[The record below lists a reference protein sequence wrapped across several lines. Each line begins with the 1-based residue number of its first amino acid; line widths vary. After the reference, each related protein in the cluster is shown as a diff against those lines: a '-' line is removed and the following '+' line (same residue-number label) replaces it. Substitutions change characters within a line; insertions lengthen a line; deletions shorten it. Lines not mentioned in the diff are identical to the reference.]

1 MKKFLLFAAAA
12 VIAVSAN
19 AQVSKKQ
26 FNSKPVAKKQ
36 VEQLSQ
42 AKKYQVAGAKFGV
55 APAMDKT
62 FKQFRQLSAKELKS
76 LKPVKRAFK
85 SARAGEVQEQY
96 KGYGTQ
102 RSTSEA
108 TEWSVF
114 TGTSTKDESVT
125 LIQDVIPDIF
135 GFGGIV
141 VPYTL
146 VDGQI
151 VIAPQLIASFPDE
164 NAPTG
169 TYYLFLEDANSSD
182 GYIKLTLDDQGNITG
197 KYNIIYSIYP
207 AETYN
212 YADWVATYD
221 GFSNIQYTIPGQE
234 VAPEVSF
241 EPSSLVLFAGLGLNG
256 YSYNSNLAITGA
268 YANTSFVNRTTDVAT
283 AWNWTAYDAT
293 AEEEGTVLAS
303 GTDKDFSLFLK
314 GNDAA
319 ENITLIGANGSKS
332 SEPFTFG
339 IGKYKED
346 DGTAHYENSYLYGGG
361 GAYEF
366 MLNNEAPANMTRQDP
381 DGDLTFYN
389 NWATPEK
396 ASNSM
401 SKIYIYHEKPA
412 APLYITGVTLPMVNF
427 SAQDDFNLHIKIVK
441 CSFAAGSTKPTLGEV
456 IAEGDATSE
465 NINAQFDSGL
475 TAIEIPLY
483 RTDEDGLSEELDH
496 LFLDDQF
503 LIVIE
508 GWDNGTFTGVLGS
521 QDAPLDN
528 ARTSTWFEMTG
539 EEGSMYAYTSWK
551 TSLFV
556 GLLDATYG
564 YLYTTDD
571 TNMVIPEAGGQ
582 AKINVHPMLSYSAA
596 AAEEIGYK
604 TRLWLDETVAG
615 NEIPEWLQLGWA
627 NEDYEDTFTFDLV
640 AQADALPAGVEGRE
654 ATIVLYQEGAQLTIT
669 VTQGKS
675 TGINVTTKT
684 VKTSNTPM
692 FNLAGQRV
700 NKDFKGLIVKDG
712 RKMINN

>member
-62 FKQFRQLSAKELKS
+62 FKQFRQLSTKELKS

-96 KGYGTQ
+96 KGYGTH
-102 RSTSEA
+102 RKDNTD
-108 TEWSVF
+108 TDWTVY
-114 TGTSTKDESVT
+114 TGTSTKDASVT

-146 VDGQI
+146 SEGKI

-169 TYYLFLEDANSSD
+169 TYYLFLEDASSSD
-182 GYIKLTLDDQGNITG
+182 GYIRLTLDDDGNITG
-197 KYNIIYSIYP
+197 KYSIIYSIYP

-212 YADWVATYD
+212 YNDWVATYD
-221 GFSNIQYTIPGQE
+221 GFQNIQYTVPGKE

-256 YSYNSNLAITGA
+256 YSFNNNLAIAGA
-268 YANTSFVNRTTDVAT
+268 YTTTSFVNRTSDVAT
-283 AWNWTAYDAT
+283 AWNWSAYDASSE
-293 AEEEGTVLAS
+293 AEAFFAS
-303 GTDKDFSLFLK
+303 GTDKNFNLVLNGDDVVK
-314 GNDAA
+314 
-319 ENITLIGANGSKS
+319 NITLVGTNGSKVS
-332 SEPFTFG
+332 DPFVFG
-339 IGKYKED
+339 IGKSKD
-346 DGTAHYENSYLYGGG
+346 DGGAPRYTNSYLYASG
-361 GAYEF
+361 GANNF
-366 MLNNEAPANMTRQDP
+366 LLNDETPAIMTRQDP
-381 DGDLTFYN
+381 DGDLTFYT
-389 NWATPEK
+389 NWATPDK

-401 SKIYIYHEKPA
+401 SKIYIYHEKPS
-412 APLYITGVTLPMVNF
+412 APLYITGVTLPLVGF
-427 SAQDDFNLHIKIVK
+427 SAQEDFNLHIKIVK
-441 CSFAAGSTKPTLGEV
+441 CSFTSATSKPTLGEV

-465 NINAQFDSGL
+465 NINAEFDSGL

-483 RTDEDGLSEELDH
+483 RTDEDGLSEDLDH
-496 LFLDDQF
+496 LFINDEF
-503 LIVIE
+503 IIVIE
-508 GWDNGTFTGVLGS
+508 GWDNGTFSGALGS

-528 ARTSTWFEMTG
+528 ARTSTWFEKTG

-571 TNMVIPEAGGQ
+571 THMVIPEAGGQ
-582 AKINVHPMLSYSAA
+582 VSINVHPMYSYSDAG
-596 AAEEIGYK
+596 AEQLGYK

-615 NEIPEWLQLGWA
+615 NEIPDWLQLGWI
-627 NEDYEDTFTFDLV
+627 NEDYDENFTFDLV
-640 AQADALPAGVEGRE
+640 AQADALPEGVEGRE

-712 RKMINN
+712 RKMINK